1 MRPEEA
7 MMSGLGPR
15 QIAEFER
22 AGFLAVRGLLDP
34 VEDLAPITAEYSTV
48 LDRLARDLFERHE
61 IAGLYSDL
69 GFSERFMT
77 IVAETGAAHSQYFDL
92 SLPQSGISSGTPI
105 WNGPAVF
112 SLLTNPTLLDAVES
126 LIGGEIYSNPVQHVR
141 IKPPE
146 AVVSRELAA
155 DQHALN
161 ATSWHQDNGVIT
173 PDADDS
179 EILTVWIPLSRASV
193 QHGCLQVIPGSHR
206 SDVMLHCPGGP
217 AGLEIPEKVLSRNG
231 AVAVPLEPGDVLLLH
246 RRTAHASLPNTSE
259 EIRWSLDLRYNP
271 IGHATGRSAFP
282 GFVARSRRDTDQV
295 LADSAEWSRMWSNTR
310 DRLAVDRP
318 DAFNRWDGDAPACA

>member
-1 MRPEEA
+1 MK
-7 MMSGLGPR
+7 SVLDSR
-15 QIAEFER
+15 QVAEFER
-22 AGFLAVRGLLDP
+22 LGFLPVHDLLDP

-48 LDRLARDLFERHE
+48 LDRLARDLFERDE
-61 IAGLYSDL
+61 IASLYSDL

-77 IVAETGAAHSQYFDL
+77 IVAETGSAHSQYFDL
-92 SLPQSGISSGTPI
+92 SLPQSGISASTPI

-112 SLLTNPTLLDAVES
+112 SLLTNPTLLDAIES
-126 LIGGEIYSNPVQHVR
+126 LIGDEIYSNPVQHVR

-146 AVVSRELAA
+146 ALVSRELAA

-217 AGLEIPEKVLSRNG
+217 AGLEIPEKVLSRDG
-231 AVAVPLEPGDVLLLH
+231 AIAVPLEPGDALFLH
-246 RRTAHASLPNTSE
+246 RRTAHASLPNTSD

-271 IGHATGRSAFP
+271 IGQSTGRAAFP
-282 GFVARSRRDTDQV
+282 GFVARSRRDPRRALSDPT
-295 LADSAEWSRMWSNTR
+295 AWARSWEETR